1 MTQVLLI
8 LACMAL
14 FVRVPRDDPWR
25 PWLDAGVEHPG
36 VSALLI
42 LGAMALASG
51 VILLTSRRAGRR
63 MDRAGDRRAVRSAE
77 RWRSLGTLS
86 AGGALIAGVL
96 ALGWL
101 DAVRL
106 TVGNLVLV
114 DELIALMPLLVVL
127 VLGWWAHYP
136 IERRLREAIMQ
147 RVLDAGGVIRPI
159 ESRLENVLLH
169 VRHEVLL
176 VLVPLMLIMGWGEVI
191 SLIEDDPPAWMGTGV
206 VAEYVLGGVFALGV
220 FLVLSV
226 TPPLLRMLWDTHAL
240 AAGEIRDRIE
250 RVCTRWRVR
259 VRELLLWRTHYSMAN
274 AAVMGLL
281 APLRY
286 ILMTDLLLEGLE
298 SDEIEAVAA
307 HEVAHVRMRHMP
319 WLAGA
324 ILAPVT
330 IIAGLSEA
338 LSAWIGAIDSDG
350 PLFVLGVGAFTVVVL
365 VWVLGSVSRRFEWQA
380 DAFAVR
386 HLSEVAGS
394 TTATL
399 EAAESMSGALL
410 RVAAMG
416 GMSELRGS
424 WRHGSIAERRIR
436 LAEMV
441 GEPLDSLSI
450 DREVRRAKR
459 WIGLACL
466 VALAVV
472 VFL

>member
-36 VSALLI
+36 VSALLM
-42 LGAMALASG
+42 LGAVTLAAG
-51 VILLTSRRAGRR
+51 VIVLTSLRAGRR
-63 MDRAGDRRAVRSAE
+63 MDRVGDRRAVRSAE
-77 RWRSLGTLS
+77 RWRSLATLA
-86 AGGALIAGVL
+86 AGGAQIAGVL

-106 TVGNLVLV
+106 AIGNLVLI
-114 DELIALMPLLVVL
+114 DELVALLPLLIVL

-159 ESRLENVLLH
+159 ESRSENVLLH

-176 VLVPLMLIMGWGEVI
+176 VLVPLMLIMGWGEVV
-191 SLIEDDPPAWMGTGV
+191 SLIEADPPAWMGTGV
-206 VAEYVLGGVFALGV
+206 LAEYVLGAGFAVGVFV
-220 FLVLSV
+220 ILSI
-226 TPPLLRMLWDTHAL
+226 TPPLLRAVWDTQAL
-240 AAGEIRDRIE
+240 APGEVRERIE
-250 RVCTRWRVR
+250 RVCSRWRVR
-259 VRELLLWRTHYSMAN
+259 VRELLLWKTHYSMAN

-330 IIAGLSEA
+330 IIAGLSET
-338 LSAWIGAIDSDG
+338 LGARVESIDSDG
-350 PLFVLGVGAFTVVVL
+350 PLFVLGVGSLTVVVL

-394 TTATL
+394 RTATI

-424 WRHGSIAERRIR
+424 WRHGSIAERRTR
-436 LAEMV
+436 LAEMI
-441 GEPLDSLSI
+441 GQPLDDLPI
-450 DREVRRAKR
+450 DRQVQRVKR
-459 WIGLACL
+459 LI
-466 VALAVV
+466 ALGGIMALGVI